1 MMIDNNVPKFVFN
14 DVEVVLYPHDRA
26 LVITVNQCGVCR
38 LRMML
43 AIEGPETEAI
53 RARVSHELSID
64 LQQQAA

>member
-43 AIEGPETEAI
+43 AIEGPEAEAI
-53 RARVSHELSID
+53 RARVQHEFGVELH
-64 LQQQAA
+64 QQAA